1 MSGRRTRSG
10 GAAQRS
16 GPRAPSPT
24 KPLRRSQRKSGSE
37 LPSILPEIWPKT
49 PSAAAIR
56 KPIVLKRIVAHAV
69 EVPAVQ
75 SPRRSPRIAFFLEK
89 ENEPPG
95 RELTKEDLF
104 KTHIIPATP
113 TTTPVPNPDAESS
126 STEGELDARDLE
138 MSKKVRRSYSR
149 LETLASTSTST
160 PGRRSCFGFEGLLG
174 AEDLSGVSPV
184 VCSKFTEVPRVCA
197 KPWAPDMTL
206 PGISP
211 PPEKQKRKKKKMP
224 EILSLRSRQRA
235 HSKLANE
242 RVAQPV
248 EEQEPKDTQ
257 AAEEWNS
264 EPPSSEQLE
273 PTVTFL
279 FTLLNTS
286 EPTEPKDPES
296 DSEVQEY
303 RFLDQE
309 DWGPQR
315 TSKEIRRLQNDCM
328 RLRESLNTTQVHNLA
343 LGEKLQNLPTLL
355 YKSLKEGAQAIQE
368 EAQAIQDEVKA
379 LQEESQ
385 ALLEV
390 ALLRCAGSC
399 GGGEGRGGC
408 PTLLAQAVSACS
420 EPNPRRAGLLFM
432 LPDLPHSHRDQGQAW
447 LGPRSEV
454 GHLLGRPLHQ
464 PASP

>member
-49 PSAAAIR
+49 PSAAAVR

-69 EVPAVQ
+69 EVPDVQ
-75 SPRRSPRIAFFLEK
+75 SPRRSPRISFFLEK

-104 KTHIIPATP
+104 KTHSVPATP
-113 TTTPVPNPDAESS
+113 TSTPVPNPEAKSS
-126 STEGELDARDLE
+126 SKEGELDARDLE

-149 LETLASTSTST
+149 LETLGSASTST

-224 EILSLRSRQRA
+224 EILVRLGLWLFWGIGSTCRWA
-235 HSKLANE
+235 AAMNAE
-242 RVAQPV
+242 F
-248 EEQEPKDTQ
+248 E
-257 AAEEWNS
+257 AAE
-264 EPPSSEQLE
+264 Q
-273 PTVTFL
+273 FD
-279 FTLLNTS
+279 LLV
-286 EPTEPKDPES
+286 E
-296 DSEVQEY
+296 
-303 RFLDQE
+303 
-309 DWGPQR
+309 
-315 TSKEIRRLQNDCM
+315 
-328 RLRESLNTTQVHNLA
+328 
-343 LGEKLQNLPTLL
+343 
-355 YKSLKEGAQAIQE
+355 
-368 EAQAIQDEVKA
+368 
-379 LQEESQ
+379 
-385 ALLEV
+385 
-390 ALLRCAGSC
+390 
-399 GGGEGRGGC
+399 
-408 PTLLAQAVSACS
+408 
-420 EPNPRRAGLLFM
+420 
-432 LPDLPHSHRDQGQAW
+432 
-447 LGPRSEV
+447 
-454 GHLLGRPLHQ
+454 
-464 PASP
+464 

>member
-49 PSAAAIR
+49 PSAAAVR

-75 SPRRSPRIAFFLEK
+75 SPRRSPRISFFLEK

-104 KTHIIPATP
+104 KTHSVPATP
-113 TTTPVPNPDAESS
+113 TSTPVPNPEAESS
-126 STEGELDARDLE
+126 SKEGELDARDLE

-149 LETLASTSTST
+149 LETLGSASTST

-184 VCSKFTEVPRVCA
+184 VCSKLTEVPRVCA

-224 EILSLRSRQRA
+224 EILSLRGRQRA
-235 HSKLANE
+235 HSKLANKP
-242 RVAQPV
+242 VVQPV
-248 EEQEPKDTQ
+248 EEQEPKGPQ
-257 AAEEWNS
+257 ASEERNL

-296 DSEVQEY
+296 DSEIQEY
-303 RFLDQE
+303 QFLDQE

-315 TSKEIRRLQNDCM
+315 TSKEIRQLQNDCM

-385 ALLEV
+385 ALPEV
-390 ALLRCAGSC
+390 ALLRCAGSH
-399 GGGEGRGGC
+399 GSGEGRGGC
-408 PTLLAQAVSACS
+408 PMLLTRAVSACS
-420 EPNPRRAGLLFM
+420 DPNSRKAGLLFK
-432 LPDLPHSHRDQGQAW
+432 LPDLPHDHRDQGQAW
-447 LGPRSEV
+447 PGPRPEV
-454 GHLLGRPLHQ
+454 GHLLGRPLLQ
-464 PASP
+464 PAPP

>member
-75 SPRRSPRIAFFLEK
+75 SPRRSPR
-89 ENEPPG
+89 
-95 RELTKEDLF
+95 
-104 KTHIIPATP
+104 
-113 TTTPVPNPDAESS
+113 
-126 STEGELDARDLE
+126 
-138 MSKKVRRSYSR
+138 
-149 LETLASTSTST
+149 
-160 PGRRSCFGFEGLLG
+160 
-174 AEDLSGVSPV
+174 
-184 VCSKFTEVPRVCA
+184 
-197 KPWAPDMTL
+197 
-206 PGISP
+206 
-211 PPEKQKRKKKKMP
+211 
-224 EILSLRSRQRA
+224 SLRSRQKA

-257 AAEEWNS
+257 ASEERNS

-355 YKSLKEGAQAIQE
+355 YKSLREGAQAIQE

-379 LQEESQ
+379 LQEETQ

-390 ALLRCAGSC
+390 ALLSD
-399 GGGEGRGGC
+399 
-408 PTLLAQAVSACS
+408 
-420 EPNPRRAGLLFM
+420 PNPRKAGLLFM

>member
-49 PSAAAIR
+49 PSAAAVR

-75 SPRRSPRIAFFLEK
+75 SPRRSPRISFFLEK

-104 KTHIIPATP
+104 KTHSVPATP
-113 TTTPVPNPDAESS
+113 TSTPVPNPEAESS
-126 STEGELDARDLE
+126 SKEGELDARDLE

-149 LETLASTSTST
+149 LETLGSASTST

-184 VCSKFTEVPRVCA
+184 VCSKLTEVPRVCA

-224 EILSLRSRQRA
+224 EILSLRGRQRA
-235 HSKLANE
+235 HSKLANKP
-242 RVAQPV
+242 VVQPV
-248 EEQEPKDTQ
+248 EEQEPKGPQ
-257 AAEEWNS
+257 ASEERN
-264 EPPSSEQLE
+264 LE
-273 PTVTFL
+273 SPWRFLCKATFL
-279 FTLLNTS
+279 RTTGTHRHV
-286 EPTEPKDPES
+286 PVYTPE
-296 DSEVQEY
+296 
-303 RFLDQE
+303 
-309 DWGPQR
+309 
-315 TSKEIRRLQNDCM
+315 
-328 RLRESLNTTQVHNLA
+328 
-343 LGEKLQNLPTLL
+343 
-355 YKSLKEGAQAIQE
+355 
-368 EAQAIQDEVKA
+368 
-379 LQEESQ
+379 
-385 ALLEV
+385 
-390 ALLRCAGSC
+390 
-399 GGGEGRGGC
+399 
-408 PTLLAQAVSACS
+408 
-420 EPNPRRAGLLFM
+420 
-432 LPDLPHSHRDQGQAW
+432 
-447 LGPRSEV
+447 
-454 GHLLGRPLHQ
+454 HL
-464 PASP
+464 

>member
-49 PSAAAIR
+49 PSAAAVR

-75 SPRRSPRIAFFLEK
+75 SPRRSPRISFFLEK

-104 KTHIIPATP
+104 KTHSVPATP
-113 TTTPVPNPDAESS
+113 TSTPVPNPEAESS
-126 STEGELDARDLE
+126 SKEGELDARDLE

-149 LETLASTSTST
+149 LETLGSASTST

-184 VCSKFTEVPRVCA
+184 VCSKLTEVPRVCA

-224 EILSLRSRQRA
+224 EILSLRGRQRA
-235 HSKLANE
+235 HSKLANKP
-242 RVAQPV
+242 VVQPV
-248 EEQEPKDTQ
+248 EEQEPKGPQ
-257 AAEEWNS
+257 ASEERNL

-296 DSEVQEY
+296 DSEIQEY
-303 RFLDQE
+303 QFLDQE

-315 TSKEIRRLQNDCM
+315 TSKEIRQLQNDCM

-385 ALLEV
+385 ALPEV
-390 ALLRCAGSC
+390 ALLSD
-399 GGGEGRGGC
+399 
-408 PTLLAQAVSACS
+408 
-420 EPNPRRAGLLFM
+420 PNSRKAGLLFK
-432 LPDLPHSHRDQGQAW
+432 LPDLPHDHRDQGQAW
-447 LGPRSEV
+447 PGPRPEV
-454 GHLLGRPLHQ
+454 GHLLGRPLLQ
-464 PASP
+464 PAPP

>member
-1 MSGRRTRSG
+1 MAFPVGARPGRRRWRSSRPSLVMSGRRTRSG

-104 KTHIIPATP
+104 KTHSIPATP

-224 EILSLRSRQRA
+224 EILKTELDEWA
-235 HSKLANE
+235 AAMNAE
-242 RVAQPV
+242 F
-248 EEQEPKDTQ
+248 E
-257 AAEEWNS
+257 AAE
-264 EPPSSEQLE
+264 Q
-273 PTVTFL
+273 FD
-279 FTLLNTS
+279 LLV
-286 EPTEPKDPES
+286 E
-296 DSEVQEY
+296 
-303 RFLDQE
+303 
-309 DWGPQR
+309 
-315 TSKEIRRLQNDCM
+315 
-328 RLRESLNTTQVHNLA
+328 
-343 LGEKLQNLPTLL
+343 
-355 YKSLKEGAQAIQE
+355 
-368 EAQAIQDEVKA
+368 
-379 LQEESQ
+379 
-385 ALLEV
+385 
-390 ALLRCAGSC
+390 
-399 GGGEGRGGC
+399 
-408 PTLLAQAVSACS
+408 
-420 EPNPRRAGLLFM
+420 
-432 LPDLPHSHRDQGQAW
+432 
-447 LGPRSEV
+447 
-454 GHLLGRPLHQ
+454 
-464 PASP
+464 

>member
-1 MSGRRTRSG
+1 MRCSG
-10 GAAQRS
+10 GCTWPGSPSCPVHSPLPVEGTLRV
-16 GPRAPSPT
+16 PSPGLVT
-24 KPLRRSQRKSGSE
+24 CVCAGAAHEACLPLRA
-37 LPSILPEIWPKT
+37 W
-49 PSAAAIR
+49 AAVAAIL
-56 KPIVLKRIVAHAV
+56 VLGNGAAWPSHSLVSCLLSSCPSYLSKVPQPVSRWATDCGGESLAQPEVKGLRV
-69 EVPAVQ
+69 E
-75 SPRRSPRIAFFLEK
+75 
-89 ENEPPG
+89 
-95 RELTKEDLF
+95 
-104 KTHIIPATP
+104 
-113 TTTPVPNPDAESS
+113 
-126 STEGELDARDLE
+126 
-138 MSKKVRRSYSR
+138 
-149 LETLASTSTST
+149 
-160 PGRRSCFGFEGLLG
+160 
-174 AEDLSGVSPV
+174 
-184 VCSKFTEVPRVCA
+184 
-197 KPWAPDMTL
+197 
-206 PGISP
+206 
-211 PPEKQKRKKKKMP
+211 
-224 EILSLRSRQRA
+224 SLRSRQKA

-257 AAEEWNS
+257 ASEERNS

-355 YKSLKEGAQAIQE
+355 YKSLREGAQAIQE

-379 LQEESQ
+379 LQEETQ

-390 ALLRCAGSC
+390 ALLSD
-399 GGGEGRGGC
+399 
-408 PTLLAQAVSACS
+408 
-420 EPNPRRAGLLFM
+420 PNPRKAGLLFM

>member
-49 PSAAAIR
+49 PSAAAVR

-75 SPRRSPRIAFFLEK
+75 SPRRSPRISFFLEK

-104 KTHIIPATP
+104 KTHSVPATP
-113 TTTPVPNPDAESS
+113 TSTPVPNPEAESS
-126 STEGELDARDLE
+126 SKEGELDARDLE

-149 LETLASTSTST
+149 LETLGSASTST

-184 VCSKFTEVPRVCA
+184 VCSKLTEVPRVCA

-224 EILSLRSRQRA
+224 EILSLRGRQRA
-235 HSKLANE
+235 HSKLANKP
-242 RVAQPV
+242 VVQPV
-248 EEQEPKDTQ
+248 EEQEPKGPQ
-257 AAEEWNS
+257 ASEERNL

-296 DSEVQEY
+296 DSEIQEY
-303 RFLDQE
+303 QFLDQE

-315 TSKEIRRLQNDCM
+315 TSKEIRQLQNDCM

-385 ALLEV
+385 ALPEV
-390 ALLRCAGSC
+390 ALLRETTAKRMEIQGCLSVFTTWC
-399 GGGEGRGGC
+399 PGGHV
-408 PTLLAQAVSACS
+408 TLQAHPGARVQAQKKQKVS
-420 EPNPRRAGLLFM
+420 
-432 LPDLPHSHRDQGQAW
+432 QK
-447 LGPRSEV
+447 
-454 GHLLGRPLHQ
+454 
-464 PASP
+464 